1 MRSPSPNRRKWS
13 SPTKKRRSPVNAT
26 HARTPN
32 RVAPSFEVW
41 GLSPQLTSASA
52 YWFLEAAPETAGEES
67 DQRSPR
73 GRRMSDEAAA
83 RAGVESIGRRRAR
96 DGRGAAAGQAAG
108 PVWEFERDLVAGAV
122 MGGAVH
128 TVVAPIERV
137 KLLLQ
142 TQDGNA
148 ALLGR
153 ARRFRGFADCVAR
166 TVRDEGLLSLWRGN
180 GTGVIRYYPS
190 VALNFSLKD
199 LYRNILKDAG
209 TSADDKLASI
219 ALTNFF
225 AGAAA
230 GCTTLVLIYP
240 LDIAHTRLAADI
252 GRTDTRQ
259 FRGIRHFI
267 QTIYKKNGIRGIYRG
282 LPASLHGMVVHRGLY
297 FGGFDTAKDVLVPL
311 ESPLWQRWI
320 TAQAVTSMAG
330 LISYPLDTVRRRMMM
345 QSGMEVQ
352 MYSSTLDCWRKI
364 YRLEGVRSFYRGA
377 LSNIFRS
384 TGAAAILVLYDEV
397 KKFMDRGRL

>member
-1 MRSPSPNRRKWS
+1 
-13 SPTKKRRSPVNAT
+13 
-26 HARTPN
+26 
-32 RVAPSFEVW
+32 
-41 GLSPQLTSASA
+41 
-52 YWFLEAAPETAGEES
+52 
-67 DQRSPR
+67 
-73 GRRMSDEAAA
+73 MSEEAAA
-83 RAGVESIGRRRAR
+83 AAAAAGAAGVEESIGRRRSR
-96 DGRGAAAGQAAG
+96 RGGGGDGVGMGAAAAAR
-108 PVWEFERDLVAGAV
+108 VWEFERDLVAGAA

-128 TVVAPIERV
+128 TVVAPIERA

-166 TVRDEGLLSLWRGN
+166 TVRDEGMLSLWRGN
-180 GTGVIRYYPS
+180 GTAVIRYYPS

-199 LYRNILKDAG
+199 LYRSILKDAG
-209 TSADDKLASI
+209 TSADNKFSSI
-219 ALTNFF
+219 ALTNFI

-259 FRGIRHFI
+259 FRGICHFV
-267 QTIYKKNGIRGIYRG
+267 QTIYNKNGIRGIYRG
-282 LPASLHGMVVHRGLY
+282 LPASLQGMVVHRGLY
-297 FGGFDTAKDVLVPL
+297 FGGFDTAKDVMVPL
-311 ESPLWQRWI
+311 DSPLWQRWV

-345 QSGMEVQ
+345 QSGMDVQ

-364 YRLEGVRSFYRGA
+364 YKVEGIKSFYRGA
-377 LSNIFRS
+377 LSNMFRS

>member
-1 MRSPSPNRRKWS
+1 
-13 SPTKKRRSPVNAT
+13 
-26 HARTPN
+26 
-32 RVAPSFEVW
+32 
-41 GLSPQLTSASA
+41 
-52 YWFLEAAPETAGEES
+52 
-67 DQRSPR
+67 
-73 GRRMSDEAAA
+73 MSEEAAA
-83 RAGVESIGRRRAR
+83 AAAAAAGVEESIGRRRSRRGGEDGVVSAR
-96 DGRGAAAGQAAG
+96 ATR
-108 PVWEFERDLVAGAV
+108 VWEFERDLVAGAV

-128 TVVAPIERV
+128 TVVAPIERA

-148 ALLGR
+148 ALLAGGGR
-153 ARRFRGFADCVAR
+153 GGGGARPRFRGFVDCVAR
-166 TVRDEGLLSLWRGN
+166 TARDEGVLSLWRGN
-180 GTGVIRYYPS
+180 GTAVIRYYPS

-199 LYRNILKDAG
+199 LYRSILKDAG
-209 TSADDKLASI
+209 ASADNKFSSI
-219 ALTNFF
+219 ACTNFI

-230 GCTTLVLIYP
+230 GCTTLVIIYP

-259 FRGIRHFI
+259 FRGICHFL
-267 QTIYKKNGIRGIYRG
+267 QTIYNKNGIRGIYRG
-282 LPASLHGMVVHRGLY
+282 LPASLQGMVVHRGLY

-311 ESPLWQRWI
+311 DSPLWQRWV

-345 QSGMEVQ
+345 QSGMDVQ
-352 MYSSTLDCWRKI
+352 MYSSTLDCWRRI
-364 YRLEGVRSFYRGA
+364 YKVEGIKSFYRGA
-377 LSNIFRS
+377 LSNMFRS

>member
-1 MRSPSPNRRKWS
+1 
-13 SPTKKRRSPVNAT
+13 
-26 HARTPN
+26 
-32 RVAPSFEVW
+32 
-41 GLSPQLTSASA
+41 
-52 YWFLEAAPETAGEES
+52 
-67 DQRSPR
+67 
-73 GRRMSDEAAA
+73 MSEEAAA
-83 RAGVESIGRRRAR
+83 RAGAGVEESIGRRRER
-96 DGRGAAAGQAAG
+96 DAAAAGVGLAAG
-108 PVWEFERDLVAGAV
+108 RRVWEFERDLVAGAV

-166 TVRDEGLLSLWRGN
+166 TVRDEGVLSLWRGN
-180 GTGVIRYYPS
+180 GTAVIRYYPS
-190 VALNFSLKD
+190 VALNFSLKVSFPSRAPQNLPLPVRSRSIDSRALQARTVSCLRLPLFLQD
-199 LYRNILKDAG
+199 LYRGILKDAG
-209 TSADDKLASI
+209 TSADNKFASI

-267 QTIYKKNGIRGIYRG
+267 QTVYKKNGIRGVYRG
-282 LPASLHGMVVHRGLY
+282 LPASLQGMVVHRGLY

-311 ESPLWQRWI
+311 ESPLWQRWVV
-320 TAQAVTSMAG
+320 AQAVTSMAG

-345 QSGMEVQ
+345 QSGMDVQ

-364 YRLEGVRSFYRGA
+364 YRMEGVRSFYRGA
-377 LSNIFRS
+377 LSNMFRS

>member
-1 MRSPSPNRRKWS
+1 MSEE
-13 SPTKKRRSPVNAT
+13 A
-26 HARTPN
+26 A
-32 RVAPSFEVW
+32 AAA
-41 GLSPQLTSASA
+41 GDAGAASASA
-52 YWFLEAAPETAGEES
+52 ASAAV
-67 DQRSPR
+67 
-73 GRRMSDEAAA
+73 AAA
-83 RAGVESIGRRRAR
+83 RAGRAWEFKR
-96 DGRGAAAGQAAG
+96 DLAAGA
-108 PVWEFERDLVAGAV
+108 L

-153 ARRFRGFADCVAR
+153 SRRFGGFFDCVAR
-166 TVRDEGLLSLWRGN
+166 TVREEGVLSLWRGN
-180 GTGVIRYYPS
+180 GTAVIRYYPS

-199 LYRNILKDAG
+199 LYRSILKDAG
-209 TSADDKLASI
+209 TSADNKFTSI
-219 ALTNFF
+219 ALTNFV

-230 GCTTLVLIYP
+230 GCTTLVIIYP

-259 FRGIRHFI
+259 FKGIRHFI

-282 LPASLHGMVVHRGLY
+282 LPASLHGMIVHRGLY

-311 ESPLWQRWI
+311 DSPLWQRWA
-320 TAQAVTSMAG
+320 TAQAVTSTAG

-352 MYSSTLDCWRKI
+352 MYRGTLDCWRKV
-364 YRLEGVRSFYRGA
+364 YKVEGVRSFYRGA
-377 LSNIFRS
+377 LSNMFRS

-397 KKFMDRGRL
+397 KKFMNGGRL

>member
-1 MRSPSPNRRKWS
+1 MSEG
-13 SPTKKRRSPVNAT
+13 A
-26 HARTPN
+26 AAAAAA
-32 RVAPSFEVW
+32 RVAS
-41 GLSPQLTSASA
+41 SA
-52 YWFLEAAPETAGEES
+52 EEDGAGAE
-67 DQRSPR
+67 
-73 GRRMSDEAAA
+73 AA
-83 RAGVESIGRRRAR
+83 RAGRAWAFRR
-96 DGRGAAAGQAAG
+96 DLAAGA
-108 PVWEFERDLVAGAV
+108 L

-153 ARRFRGFADCVAR
+153 SRRFRGFADCVAR
-166 TVRDEGLLSLWRGN
+166 TVRDEGVLSLWRGN
-180 GTGVIRYYPS
+180 GTAVIRYYPS

-199 LYRNILKDAG
+199 LYRSILKDAG
-209 TSADDKLASI
+209 TSADNKFTSI
-219 ALTNFF
+219 ALTNFI

-230 GCTTLVLIYP
+230 GCTTLVIIYP

-252 GRTDTRQ
+252 GQTDTRQ
-259 FRGIRHFI
+259 FKGIRHFI

-297 FGGFDTAKDVLVPL
+297 FGGFDTAKDTLVPL
-311 ESPLWQRWI
+311 DSPLWQRWV
-320 TAQAVTSMAG
+320 TAQAVTSTAG

-352 MYSSTLDCWRKI
+352 MYSGTLDCWRKI
-364 YRLEGVRSFYRGA
+364 YKAEGVRSFYRGA
-377 LSNIFRS
+377 LSNMFRS

-397 KKFMDRGRL
+397 KKFMNGGRL

>member
-1 MRSPSPNRRKWS
+1 MS
-13 SPTKKRRSPVNAT
+13 
-26 HARTPN
+26 
-32 RVAPSFEVW
+32 E
-41 GLSPQLTSASA
+41 
-52 YWFLEAAPETAGEES
+52 EAAAA
-67 DQRSPR
+67 
-73 GRRMSDEAAA
+73 AAA
-83 RAGVESIGRRRAR
+83 RAGVEESIGRRPRR
-96 DGRGAAAGQAAG
+96 DGRGEAAAGR
-108 PVWEFERDLVAGAV
+108 VWEFERGLVAGAL

-166 TVRDEGLLSLWRGN
+166 TVRDEGVLSLWRGN
-180 GTGVIRYYPS
+180 GTAVIRYYPS

-199 LYRNILKDAG
+199 LYRSILKDAG
-209 TSADDKLASI
+209 TSADNKFTSI
-219 ALTNFF
+219 ALSNFL

-267 QTIYKKNGIRGIYRG
+267 QTIYKTNGIRGIYRG
-282 LPASLHGMVVHRGLY
+282 LPASLQGMVVHRGLY

-311 ESPLWQRWI
+311 ESPLWQRWVA
-320 TAQAVTSMAG
+320 AQAVTSMAG

-364 YRLEGVRSFYRGA
+364 YRLEGIRSFYRGA
-377 LSNIFRS
+377 LSNMFRS
-384 TGAAAILVLYDEV
+384 TGAATILVLYDEV

>member
-1 MRSPSPNRRKWS
+1 LLAPEIVSELRWS
-13 SPTKKRRSPVNAT
+13 SLI
-26 HARTPN
+26 HYLRTQIVISNP
-32 RVAPSFEVW
+32 
-41 GLSPQLTSASA
+41 L
-52 YWFLEAAPETAGEES
+52 
-67 DQRSPR
+67 
-73 GRRMSDEAAA
+73 
-83 RAGVESIGRRRAR
+83 
-96 DGRGAAAGQAAG
+96 
-108 PVWEFERDLVAGAV
+108 
-122 MGGAVH
+122 
-128 TVVAPIERV
+128 PIFF
-137 KLLLQ
+137 Q
-142 TQDGNA
+142 
-148 ALLGR
+148 
-153 ARRFRGFADCVAR
+153 
-166 TVRDEGLLSLWRGN
+166 
-180 GTGVIRYYPS
+180 
-190 VALNFSLKD
+190 D